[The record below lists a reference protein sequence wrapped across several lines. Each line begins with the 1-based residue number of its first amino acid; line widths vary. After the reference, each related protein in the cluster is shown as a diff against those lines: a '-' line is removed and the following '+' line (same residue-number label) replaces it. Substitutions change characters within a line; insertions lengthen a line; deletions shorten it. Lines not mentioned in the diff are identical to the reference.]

1 MKRIKPQVSQPEGIA
16 GQWRAVWG
24 TPQNARPYPFL
35 LSWVSR
41 YVNINLQSRVVTLP
55 LSPPQ
60 PPLASALTLKALMM
74 CICNLDLTLM
84 SLYKESSL
92 LYWSGFKKDVGL
104 QDLVKLVFSA
114 HSAINLE
121 GNLQSCQTFINRRIS
136 LEMGPEITRS
146 LWGFI
151 TETKTR
157 AMWTAFPCLLQPSS
171 QWFSTFSASAP
182 PRDFTHTLQ

>member
-1 MKRIKPQVSQPEGIA
+1 
-16 GQWRAVWG
+16 
-24 TPQNARPYPFL
+24 
-35 LSWVSR
+35 
-41 YVNINLQSRVVTLP
+41 
-55 LSPPQ
+55 
-60 PPLASALTLKALMM
+60 MM

-121 GNLQSCQTFINRRIS
+121 GNLQICQTFINRRIS

-182 PRDFTHTLQ
+182 LRDFTHIPHNCGCNSQKQGTESFKEPSTSVDLVWTPRYTQWESLQRGRDWLVPC